1 MRVLIAAEQL
11 RRAVPG
17 GIGTYTRG
25 LLKGLAEI
33 DDDVDVTL
41 YMSTGPAP
49 AGIDLPIIT
58 SRLPSPVLT
67 RGWDYGLVGAP
78 SGFDVVHAVSLAA
91 PSSAST
97 PLSVM
102 VHDVAWRTVP
112 EAFPSRGR
120 RWHEGALRHAM
131 NRAQLLIVPSRQTAA
146 ALRDR
151 RVQVVEEGCD
161 HLPPPD
167 HDGAAA
173 LLARLGV
180 DGPFVLTV
188 STLEPRKNLPRVLA
202 AHAHAQAQAE
212 ISEPLVVVGPSGWGP
227 ELPPQAGVVL
237 AGFVDEA
244 VKAALLA
251 QARCLV
257 YVPLVE
263 GFGLPAVEAMA
274 VGTPVVASPMP
285 SIGEAGLVVDPADTE
300 AIAAAIVTAATDD
313 VARQRLIEDGNNRAA
328 ALTWAE
334 AARRHV
340 ELWRAL

>member
-25 LLKGLAEI
+25 LLKGLSQI

-41 YMSTGPAP
+41 YMSKGPAP
-49 AGIDLPIIT
+49 DGIDLPVIT
-58 SRLPSPVLT
+58 SRLTSPVLT
-67 RGWDYGLVGAP
+67 RGWDFGLVRAP

-91 PSSAST
+91 PPSAST

-112 EAFPSRGR
+112 EAFPRRGR
-120 RWHEGALRHAM
+120 RWHERALRHAM
-131 NRAQLLIVPSRQTAA
+131 NRAQVLIVPSRLTATT
-146 ALRDR
+146 LRDR

-161 HLPPPD
+161 HLPEPD
-167 HDGAAA
+167 LDGAAA

-180 DGPFVLTV
+180 ERPFVLTV

-202 AHAHAQAQAE
+202 AHKLAE
-212 ISEPLVVVGPSGWGP
+212 VTAPLVVVGPSGWGP
-227 ELPPQAGVVL
+227 ELPPQPGVVL

-300 AIAAAIVTAATDD
+300 AIAAAIVTAVSDD
-313 VARQRLIEDGNNRAA
+313 VARQRLIADGNKRAA